1 MPAAAQTITASLEG
15 DVKDASSAAVPG
27 AKVQVINTDTGVIA
41 RVETGPDGRFI
52 APSLPP
58 GPYSVVVEATGFKK
72 VDRSGMVLQVN
83 QTARIEV
90 TLEVGSLTETIEI
103 NAEAPLLES
112 TSALD

>member
-1 MPAAAQTITASLEG
+1 
-15 DVKDASSAAVPG
+15 
-27 AKVQVINTDTGVIA
+27 
-41 RVETGPDGRFI
+41 
-52 APSLPP
+52 
-58 GPYSVVVEATGFKK
+58 
-72 VDRSGMVLQVN
+72 MVLQVN